1 VGLIREYKPHVL
13 LPVLSNTTQDPSSF
27 ISPDALRML
36 PRHHRTALSLRRIN
50 EAAEAKLETLMEMYQ
65 REDAAALQRVRL
77 SSHTSM
83 SSWLPPVRS
92 FTFFSSRKISDRV
105 RFTWLARVTRVAT
118 ATAAVCVCLSVCPIC
133 VPALR

>member
-1 VGLIREYKPHVL
+1 MSISQPHVL

-36 PRHHRTALSLRRIN
+36 PRHDRTALSLRRIN
-50 EAAEAKLETLMEMYQ
+50 EAAAAKLETLMEMYQ

-92 FTFFSSRKISDRV
+92 FTFFLLGKFLTAYILRGSR
-105 RFTWLARVTRVAT
+105 A
-118 ATAAVCVCLSVCPIC
+118 
-133 VPALR
+133 

>member
-1 VGLIREYKPHVL
+1 
-13 LPVLSNTTQDPSSF
+13 
-27 ISPDALRML
+27 ML
-36 PRHHRTALSLRRIN
+36 PRHHRAALSLRRIN

-92 FTFFSSRKISDRV
+92 FTFLFSEH
-105 RFTWLARVTRVAT
+105 F
-118 ATAAVCVCLSVCPIC
+118 
-133 VPALR
+133 